1 MQLTWELKKQASFS
15 SKSTPTFAAEKNPQQ
30 DDKPSLGAFRDVMSG
45 SPTNINVFLTLL
57 EDENKLANHSTASRT
72 QEKWRRLSPCGRRRR
87 EWWWEYV
94 QEKAKE
100 MIVA

>member
-1 MQLTWELKKQASFS
+1 MQLTWELKNQASSS

-72 QEKWRRLSPCGRRRR
+72 RGKSEEACL
-87 EWWWEYV
+87 YV
-94 QEKAKE
+94 DVEGENGGGNMSKKKPKR
-100 MIVA
+100 